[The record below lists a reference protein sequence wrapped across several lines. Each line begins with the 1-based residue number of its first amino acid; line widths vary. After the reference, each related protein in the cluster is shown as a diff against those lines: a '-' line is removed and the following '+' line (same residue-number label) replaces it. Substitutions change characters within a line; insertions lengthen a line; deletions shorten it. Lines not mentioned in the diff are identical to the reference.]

1 MRSSP
6 RLPPFKPMKTG
17 RTAAK
22 AGKPGGGGKKRTAA
36 AAAGLMRCAAGAI
49 FLVAALSCSGGDP
62 ASERHESRSA
72 ERSEREDTTVAS
84 DEESTTLND
93 QLGLYIKRLESVG
106 LPLQPIEPEHEPGDL
121 GATTNRAFEVE
132 GRGIYLEL
140 LEFEDRDPLRA
151 ALQNLRATDWAGD
164 RYWLGGSSGTVLLL
178 ARSSEADTREDRFT
192 VQKLASAFAG
202 EE

>member
-6 RLPPFKPMKTG
+6 RLPPFRPTKTG

-22 AGKPGGGGKKRTAA
+22 GGKAGGGGKTRTAA
-36 AAAGLMRCAAGAI
+36 AGLLRCVAGAI
-49 FLVAALSCSGGDP
+49 LLVAALSCSGGEP
-62 ASERHESRSA
+62 ASARHESRSA
-72 ERSEREDTTVAS
+72 ERAEREDATVAS

-93 QLGLYIKRLESVG
+93 QLELYLKRLESVG
-106 LPLQPIEPEHEPGDL
+106 LPLQPMESKHEPGDL
-121 GATTNRAFEVE
+121 GATTNRALEVE
-132 GRGIYLEL
+132 GRAIYLEL
-140 LEFEDRDPLRA
+140 LQFEDRDALRA
-151 ALQNLRATDWAGD
+151 ALKELRATDWAGD
-164 RYWLGGSSGTVLLL
+164 RYWLGASSGTVLLL